1 MILDSPVTLTRING
15 DTVTIDRLSL
25 VFHDYHERRLVRAI
39 LGPHCRDV
47 VLWEGD
53 EYDAAGDWTQAAA
66 EARIME
72 LLGPDIETALQ
83 SLVCN

>member
-1 MILDSPVTLTRING
+1 MILPFPVTLTRITG

-25 VFHDYHERRLVRAI
+25 VFHDYHDRRLVRAI

-53 EYDAAGDWTQAAA
+53 AYDAAGDWTQAQA
-66 EARIME
+66 EARILE
-72 LLGPDIETALQ
+72 LLEPDVQQSLQ